1 MIDTVT
7 SAIDTG
13 YLTCRFSKTELREVL
28 LKSWSYLTTAVLHL
42 DFQVGC
48 GFITDIKGTNW
59 TLSEYFQ
66 RIYIKIAITYA
77 NLFSE
82 NEEKK
87 FILSF
92 SKLYVDMLTHNVQNS
107 NLFNPS
113 PPHDKK
119 HHDSLCAKAEYRRFY
134 MALADQYF
142 ALSLHQ
148 EVISCLR
155 SILDDAENCTTEECT
170 YQHIG
175 YVFLNVGYY
184 EDAGKYLKRSLEID
198 SLNLFQIIDIHVK
211 LATIDDKLN
220 SNNLFDVDMLIDAC
234 HQVADKCNDEEFF
247 YFWRNIII
255 GITVVNKAGRNVT
268 FLEDKL
274 FSIVSTSKQEFQLHP
289 KEAFELV
296 NLVKQADN
304 FTKTIQWGLLLVKP
318 FENYDNFTV
327 EEQIVI
333 LQIRLAISLAKFR
346 LYNFSEALN
355 EMESI
360 LDAVSGS
367 PAIQN
372 EEVIAHINDTICSYM
387 LIWPGKYMYICHRKT
402 SWAVIKLLIDV
413 TMDLPKKCVYVT
425 FVIPFD
431 LYPPNSKG
439 THYNRVRQSK
449 TNALSEQKYSNLA
462 YFFLDIVAKRKE
474 IIQPTLWYVDTFQAF
489 INNNVVCIIMNTI
502 TVCIRLWLLLSVLFT
517 IVGLAYYTAV
527 ICVADDIES
536 YYVSSIV
543 DPSKSLLRVVC
554 MMLISDLLLALIHLL
569 ATILSKC
576 SAWGIFWLQICI
588 CLEASC
594 HRNLARKHL
603 YNRVNIE
610 QTIWT
615 AIYIYHLR
623 LYHVICVICSVCF
636 DYKHLIYMCIL
647 FCIALVSIRTLYFGY
662 FG

>member
-1 MIDTVT
+1 
-7 SAIDTG
+7 
-13 YLTCRFSKTELREVL
+13 
-28 LKSWSYLTTAVLHL
+28 
-42 DFQVGC
+42 
-48 GFITDIKGTNW
+48 
-59 TLSEYFQ
+59 
-66 RIYIKIAITYA
+66 
-77 NLFSE
+77 
-82 NEEKK
+82 
-87 FILSF
+87 
-92 SKLYVDMLTHNVQNS
+92 MLTHNVQYS

-113 PPHDKK
+113 PPRDKK

-211 LATIDDKLN
+211 LVTIDDKLN

-304 FTKTIQWGLLLVKP
+304 FTKTIQWGLLLIKP

-327 EEQIVI
+327 EDQIVI

-346 LYNFSEALN
+346 LYNFSKALN

-372 EEVIAHINDTICSYM
+372 EEIIAHINDTICSYM
-387 LIWPGKYMYICHRKT
+387 LI
-402 SWAVIKLLIDV
+402 
-413 TMDLPKKCVYVT
+413 
-425 FVIPFD
+425 
-431 LYPPNSKG
+431 
-439 THYNRVRQSK
+439 
-449 TNALSEQKYSNLA
+449 
-462 YFFLDIVAKRKE
+462 
-474 IIQPTLWYVDTFQAF
+474 
-489 INNNVVCIIMNTI
+489 
-502 TVCIRLWLLLSVLFT
+502 
-517 IVGLAYYTAV
+517 
-527 ICVADDIES
+527 
-536 YYVSSIV
+536 
-543 DPSKSLLRVVC
+543 
-554 MMLISDLLLALIHLL
+554 
-569 ATILSKC
+569 
-576 SAWGIFWLQICI
+576 
-588 CLEASC
+588 
-594 HRNLARKHL
+594 
-603 YNRVNIE
+603 
-610 QTIWT
+610 
-615 AIYIYHLR
+615 
-623 LYHVICVICSVCF
+623 
-636 DYKHLIYMCIL
+636 
-647 FCIALVSIRTLYFGY
+647 
-662 FG
+662 